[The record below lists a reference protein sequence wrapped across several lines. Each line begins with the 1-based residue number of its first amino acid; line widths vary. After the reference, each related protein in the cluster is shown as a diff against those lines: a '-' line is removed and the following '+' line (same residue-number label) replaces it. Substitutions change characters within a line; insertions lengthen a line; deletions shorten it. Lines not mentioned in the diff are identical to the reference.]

1 MRKKVPIAFKPE
13 GVTLTL
19 DSILPLKGLSK
30 TVRSSPRYL
39 RIKASMQEVGIIE
52 PPIVYPH
59 KGQKDMFMMLDGH
72 VRLDIAKR
80 LDYESVFCLIATD
93 DEAFTYNHKVNQLQ
107 PIQEHFM
114 ILRAIKNGVSEERIA
129 RTLNVNVET
138 IKQKRELLTGICPEA
153 VEILRNRKASA
164 GAIREMKRV
173 KPMRQIE
180 MAEVMAASNN
190 CTAAY
195 AKCLVMASSPD
206 QLVETN
212 ESPSLRGT
220 AEHDVARLRRE
231 IRSMEHEFRLVQEEY
246 GQNMLNLVVVIGYL
260 RSLLD
265 NAAVV
270 RFLSQTEP
278 TILAEF
284 QKIIDHADMKAT
296 DRESETAFG

>member
-1 MRKKVPIAFKPE
+1 MRIKVPIAFKPE
-13 GVTLTL
+13 GITLSL
-19 DSILPLKGLSK
+19 DKILPLKTLAKS
-30 TVRSSPRYL
+30 VRSSPRYL

-52 PPIVYPH
+52 PPIVFPQKGH
-59 KGQKDMFMMLDGH
+59 KDVYMMLDGH
-72 VRLDIAKR
+72 MRLDIAKS
-80 LDYESVFCLIATD
+80 LKFESLFCLIATD

-129 RTLNVNVET
+129 KTLNVNVDT
-138 IKQKRELLTGICPEA
+138 IKQKRDLLTGICPEA
-153 VEILRNRKASA
+153 VELLRNHKASA

-195 AKCLVMASSPD
+195 AKCLVLASSPD
-206 QLVETN
+206 QLLE
-212 ESPSLRGT
+212 PSQQAAPGGT
-220 AEHDVARLRRE
+220 EDYDVTRLQRE
-231 IRSMEHEFRLVQEEY
+231 IKSMEHEFKLVQEEY
-246 GQNMLNLVVVIGYL
+246 GKNMLNLVVVIGYL

-270 RFLSQTEP
+270 RFLSQAEP
-278 TILAEF
+278 AMLAEF
-284 QKIIDHADMKAT
+284 QQIMDQADMKA
-296 DRESETAFG
+296 AG